1 MFNDKKLLETP
12 ITVKYKQITVDIF
25 RPFISESKFMQNR
38 PTMEPKGKIDCIKSL
53 AHYNSQ

>member
-1 MFNDKKLLETP
+1 MTKKILETP
-12 ITVKYKQITVDIF
+12 IIVKYKQITVDIF

-38 PTMEPKGKIDCIKSL
+38 PTIDPKGKIDCINSL